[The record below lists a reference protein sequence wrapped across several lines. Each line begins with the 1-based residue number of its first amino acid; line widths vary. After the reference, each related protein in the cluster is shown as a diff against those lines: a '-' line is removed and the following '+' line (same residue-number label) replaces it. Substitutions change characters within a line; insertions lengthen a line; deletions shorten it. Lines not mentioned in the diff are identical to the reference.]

1 MPSKIWIR
9 RTLSL
14 AGLGLLCACASV
26 KKVPPA
32 PTATAPEFKTERT
45 LVTRPV
51 SLAPQETSVKTAT
64 RSEEISQLVRAGT
77 LIESGKES
85 LVFCLSR
92 TPRTSPG
99 GLFEDAIVLNRLRG
113 QLKKVSGLPDSVRGT
128 ATVQGARAYLK
139 LTDPIG
145 AELAARAIDA
155 ALKTD
160 GVTVVHVTTA
170 PEARL

>member
-9 RTLSL
+9 CAFSL
-14 AGLGLLCACASV
+14 AGLALLCSCASTR
-26 KKVPPA
+26 KA
-32 PTATAPEFKTERT
+32 PSAPVATTPEFKTERT
-45 LVTRPV
+45 LVALPI
-51 SLAPQETSVKTAT
+51 SLAPQEPSVKITS

-77 LIESGKES
+77 LIETGKES

-92 TPRTSPG
+92 PPRNSPG

-113 QLKKVSGLPDSVRGT
+113 QLKKVPGLPDSVRGT
-128 ATVQGARAYLK
+128 ATVQSAKAYLK
-139 LTDPIG
+139 LTDPISTD
-145 AELAARAIDA
+145 LAARAIDA